1 MKNVKIIS
9 EKLKNIYQTFGTEIK
24 QNQKLSEIMDRENLD
39 QKNFIK
45 IISESQILK
54 SDDRKKMPDFT
65 PILNGED
72 NIKHE
77 HKRFRDQKSK

>member
-1 MKNVKIIS
+1 
-9 EKLKNIYQTFGTEIK
+9 
-24 QNQKLSEIMDRENLD
+24 MDRENLD